1 MRAMLIGM
9 LGLAAFACGSSGPQA
24 FLDTDKTTIRASLDS
39 FTVYV
44 VQHRDSTAAAM
55 YAENATFMPPN
66 QGMVQGRAAILAW
79 MKTVPPMS
87 HFTASAIDIN
97 GRGDL
102 AYVRGTYCVA
112 PTRWSTSPARRITA
126 SFWKC
131 GGVVKMGAGSSSPT
145 SSTRTFPRRPQ
156 WPRRLGIEAART
168 GSKC

>member
-9 LGLAAFACGSSGPQA
+9 LGLVAFACGSSGPQA

-79 MKTVPPMS
+79 MKTDS
-87 HFTASAIDIN
+87 RGTAGTIDARTAASEIMPFSLPSRTEVIATT
-97 GRGDL
+97 GEVRL
-102 AYVRGTYCVA
+102 RRSWYVRSG
-112 PTRWSTSPARRITA
+112 
-126 SFWKC
+126 
-131 GGVVKMGAGSSSPT
+131 
-145 SSTRTFPRRPQ
+145 
-156 WPRRLGIEAART
+156 
-168 GSKC
+168 

>member
-9 LGLAAFACGSSGPQA
+9 LGLDAFACGSSGPQA

-102 AYVRGTYCVA
+102 AYVRGTYQVVYLAGATDHGKFLEVRRGGKDGRWLIIADIFNSDLPPAAPVA
-112 PTRWSTSPARRITA
+112 APARH
-126 SFWKC
+126 
-131 GGVVKMGAGSSSPT
+131 
-145 SSTRTFPRRPQ
+145 
-156 WPRRLGIEAART
+156 
-168 GSKC
+168 